1 MKEAQSWKLWLQ
13 PKWVRERGYIW
24 VDGSFLKQVASGPG
38 SQRWVGLEEVEVGGG
53 NYRSMRWDNNDAGPG
68 KPKAQRVHGG

>member
-1 MKEAQSWKLWLQ
+1 M
-13 PKWVRERGYIW
+13 
-24 VDGSFLKQVASGPG
+24 DGSFLKQVASGPG

-53 NYRSMRWDNNDAGPG
+53 DYRSMRWDSNDAGPG